1 VNVDASDLR
10 APESSKKTACEVG
23 EDTTLA
29 DRVAVVC
36 ACTAGVAA
44 VTGGFAFGGANLLG
58 LALGPLL
65 GAALGHGSRQ
75 RFGLALLGALSCAPL
90 LLWGFEL
97 RFAQA
102 AMGAAL
108 GLTMVTADRWR
119 RRRSG
124 VEAASGAAEAATVV
138 LASLAVVTLF
148 SEVTAAP
155 AGPAQSALRA
165 IGAAGAGLLV
175 ALTLLPL
182 HVRALRDRVA
192 AALRTLRPIRDVALR
207 SHLHDIV
214 RARRRVLRLLT
225 RSCVDRGMRRETQR
239 GLDALALT
247 AIELAERF
255 DPVHEVLERFGP
267 NWLAERTARLQAQRA
282 VARDPG
288 VRAELERC
296 IEALSEKQV
305 QLRAIAGGR
314 ERLLARLETELA
326 AVERAELTLA
336 VHALG
341 SASSS
346 GLRLENVGD
355 ELARQAD
362 DLQDDG
368 LELQIALAEL
378 SSRGGA

>member
-1 VNVDASDLR
+1 M
-10 APESSKKTACEVG
+10 
-23 EDTTLA
+23 
-29 DRVAVVC
+29 
-36 ACTAGVAA
+36 
-44 VTGGFAFGGANLLG
+44 TGSLAFGGPNLLG

-75 RFGLALLGALSCAPL
+75 RFALALLGALSCAPL

-97 RFAQA
+97 RLAQA
-102 AMGAAL
+102 ATGAAL
-108 GLTMVTADRWR
+108 GLTLVVAERWR

-124 VEAASGAAEAATVV
+124 VEGATGMAEAATVL
-138 LASLAVVTLF
+138 LATLAIVTLF
-148 SEVTAAP
+148 AEVTAGR
-155 AGPAQSALRA
+155 AGPAQTVLRA

-182 HVRALRDRVA
+182 QVRAIRDRVA
-192 AALRTLRPIRDVALR
+192 TALRRLQPIRDRVLK

-225 RSCVDRGMRRETQR
+225 RSCVDRAMRHETQR
-239 GLDALALT
+239 GLDAVALS

-255 DPVHEVLERFGP
+255 DPIHEVLERFGP
-267 NWLAERTARLQAQRA
+267 KWLTERTTQLRAQHA
-282 VARDPG
+282 LARDAG

-296 IEALSEKQV
+296 IEALSEKRM

-326 AVERAELTLA
+326 AVERAELSLA

-341 SASSS
+341 SPTPS
-346 GLRLENVGD
+346 GLRLEGVGD
-355 ELARQAD
+355 ELARQAE
-362 DLQDDG
+362 DLHDDG

-378 SSRGGA
+378 SSRSGA